1 MRYKR
6 AKVKC
11 LDAWRGKVLRFYSQ
25 PKCQLFV
32 LGREI
37 LVFDQLSGKLAKMLV
52 FWYLINSPRKIRS
65 DSGQIWTFFVIFL
78 YFCWDGQK
86 SKHLRITKNLYK
98 SQHECAATSEQQA
111 MRLDESPLMGCQ
123 DFTNLECRD
132 VFMWNVLSTQRCLS
146 AFCGISEPLSLLLL
160 SRPSWHPPPHWHL
173 CFAPTKR

>member
-25 PKCQLFV
+25 AKCQLFV

-98 SQHECAATSEQQA
+98 SQHECAVSPQSNKQCCWMGATDGMSRFYQSW
-111 MRLDESPLMGCQ
+111 MSRRLYV
-123 DFTNLECRD
+123 ECPKYPE
-132 VFMWNVLSTQRCLS
+132 ML
-146 AFCGISEPLSLLLL
+146 ISLL
-160 SRPSWHPPPHWHL
+160 RH
-173 CFAPTKR
+173 